1 MIAKLKNISKTYG
14 KKQVLADFSL
24 TLAAGEIV
32 CLLGANGAG
41 KSTLIK
47 IVAGLLEPDQE
58 SEVEILGKDAKYVNL
73 REDIV
78 GFRSWTRLLS
88 QDDVLIP
95 ELTVRQHLEMA
106 CMIRGIRNISETI

>member
-1 MIAKLKNISKTYG
+1 
-14 KKQVLADFSL
+14 
-24 TLAAGEIV
+24 
-32 CLLGANGAG
+32 
-41 KSTLIK
+41 LIK

-95 ELTVRQHLEMA
+95 ELTVR
-106 CMIRGIRNISETI
+106 